1 MRSHGL
7 VKSGNLL
14 FASVVNNQI
23 VCIDDLDR
31 RRANI
36 RIDDILGLVTSLRD
50 ERHCNVVLLLN
61 EEKLDDKDIFD
72 CHFEKTIDS
81 KLIFSAIGIR
91 TQSSTASHRR
101 TILGRKCHCVEQGWQ
116 FSGFDGGMSGRMT
129 ATAFVRSDHAEVQ
142 E

>member
-7 VKSGNLL
+7 VESGNLL

-72 CHFEKTIDS
+72 CHFEKAIDS
-81 KLIFSAIGIR
+81 KLIFAPSASDSVEHGITSKDDIGKEVSLR
-91 TQSSTASHRR
+91 Q
-101 TILGRKCHCVEQGWQ
+101 QGWQ

>member
-1 MRSHGL
+1 M
-7 VKSGNLL
+7 L

-72 CHFEKTIDS
+72 CHFEKAIDS
-81 KLIFSAIGIR
+81 KLNFCTIGVRLSRARHHIE
-91 TQSSTASHRR
+91 
-101 TILGRKCHCVEQGWQ
+101 GRYWEGSVEKLRQQGWQ

-129 ATAFVRSDHAEVQ
+129 ATAFVRSDRAEVQ